1 MKNCRRSAWIAV
13 IVCLAML
20 AAPATAQIGSL
31 TCSSNNGKYRYCR
44 ADTQNNVRLVR
55 QLSGSRCDYRYSWG
69 YDYRGIWVDRGCR
82 AQFEYGRRGNS
93 GGGTGAAVAAGIL
106 GALIV
111 GSAIASSKSDDD
123 VAANRRDYYLDGYRH
138 GQRDW
143 DDDRRP
149 DDQRYLD
156 RFPKGYENDFS
167 TGYQDG
173 YNNRPSKY
181 R

>member
-1 MKNCRRSAWIAV
+1 MPTVGLDRLNRLFGCVGGAGDRANRFAHLLEQQWKVPLLPGGHAKQRSAGE
-13 IVCLAML
+13 
-20 AAPATAQIGSL
+20 TA
-31 TCSSNNGKYRYCR
+31 
-44 ADTQNNVRLVR
+44 
-55 QLSGSRCDYRYSWG
+55 SGSPCDYRYSWG

-106 GALIV
+106 GALVV
-111 GSAIASSKSDDD
+111 GSAIASSKSGDD
-123 VAANRRDYYLDGYRH
+123 AAADRRDYYLDGYRH

-149 DDQRYLD
+149 DSQRYLD
-156 RFPKGYENDFS
+156 RFPKEYENDFS
-167 TGYQDG
+167 TGYTDG